1 MSTKIHDLS
10 ELANVIGT
18 KEKVNSGIYHF
29 AKSFRI
35 GQLLQSFSDLK
46 EQGYSFLS
54 LIIKLILIR
63 LGGMNISSE
72 GKTVSK
78 TMDDNTLYRLLNNA
92 HIDWRKMLM
101 SFAMQFIR
109 IVKRHGEMQK
119 DALLCFIADDTLLE
133 KTGKIIEG
141 ISKVNDHVKG
151 GFVWGFKMLSLG
163 YYDGKMLIPIDVSL
177 HRESRENNYGLS
189 KKEQKRQHKTNNS
202 KGSFAAERKNEL
214 DKKKTD
220 ILVEMIKRAVRKG
233 LKASYV
239 LMDSWFLGEEVIK
252 AIRGLK
258 KGTLHVVG
266 VCKMDRR
273 KFTVGEKEYNSHTII
288 RINES
293 KGKVRNNKKYKS
305 QYIVVEAF
313 YKGVPVKLFYV
324 KYKRSK
330 NWTLLLSTDLRVG
343 FNRVMEIYQIRW
355 SIEVLFKE
363 CKQYLGL
370 GKSQNTHFNG
380 QIADTTLALIT
391 YTILSLGK
399 RFGSYETIGDLFR
412 ANQQEML
419 VRTISERIMEV
430 ILQLIMELLE
440 FLAIDIEETMRTL
453 AGDVRETEKL
463 MMMLKAVNQY
473 NATNLTKNKA
483 A

>member
-18 KEKVNSGIYHF
+18 KEKVNNGIYDF
-29 AKSFRI
+29 AKCFRI
-35 GQLLQSFSDLK
+35 DQLLQSFSHLK
-46 EQGYSFLS
+46 EQGYCFLS
-54 LIIKLILIR
+54 VIIKLILIR

-72 GKTVSK
+72 GKTLSK
-78 TMDDNTLYRLLNNA
+78 TMDDNTLYRLMNNA
-92 HIDWRKMLM
+92 DIDWRKMLM
-101 SFAMQFIR
+101 SFALQFIR
-109 IVKRHGEMQK
+109 IVKRHGEMRK
-119 DALLCFIADDTLLE
+119 DALLCFIVDDTLLE

-151 GFVWGFKMLSLG
+151 GFLWGFKMLSLG
-163 YYDGKMLIPIDVSL
+163 YYDGKMLIPVDVSL

-189 KKEQKRQHKTNNS
+189 KKEQKRQHKTHNPKN
-202 KGSFAAERKNEL
+202 SFAAERYNEL
-214 DKKKTD
+214 DRKKTD
-220 ILVEMIKRAVRKG
+220 ILVEMIKCAVAKG

-239 LMDSWFLGEEVIK
+239 LMDGWFLGEEVIK

-258 KGTLHVVG
+258 KGALHVVG

-273 KFTVGEKEYNSHTII
+273 KFTLGVKQYNSHTII
-288 RINES
+288 RMNES

-305 QYIVVEAF
+305 QYIVVEAL

-330 NWTLLLSTDLRVG
+330 NWTLLLSTDLGVG
-343 FNRVMEIYQIRW
+343 FNRVMEIYQTRW

-363 CKQYLGL
+363 CKQYLRL
-370 GKSQNTHFNG
+370 GKSQNTCFNG

-399 RFGSYETIGDLFR
+399 RFGSYETIGGIFQ
-412 ANQQEML
+412 ANRQEML
-419 VRTISERIMEV
+419 ERTIGERIMIA
-430 ILQLIMELLE
+430 ILNLIVELLE
-440 FLAIDIEETMRTL
+440 FLAIDIEETMRAL
-453 AGDVRETEKL
+453 AGDVRETKNL
-463 MMMLKAVNQY
+463 MMTLKAVSQY
-473 NATNLTKNKA
+473 DKTDLTKINMA
-483 A
+483 

>member
-10 ELANVIGT
+10 ELVNVICT
-18 KEKVNSGIYHF
+18 KEKVTSGIYHF

-54 LIIKLILIR
+54 LITKLILIR

-163 YYDGKMLIPIDVSL
+163 YYDGKMLIPVDMSL

-189 KKEQKRQHKTNNS
+189 KKEQKHQHKTNNP

-258 KGTLHVVG
+258 KGALHVVG

-293 KGKVRNNKKYKS
+293 KGKVRNNKKYKL
-305 QYIVVEAF
+305 QYIVVEAL

-330 NWTLLLSTDLRVG
+330 NWTLLLSTDLSVG

-419 VRTISERIMEV
+419 VRTISERIMEI

-463 MMMLKAVNQY
+463 MMILKAVNQY
-473 NATNLTKNKA
+473 NTTNLTKNKA